1 MTVFLAILAVLVPAS
16 VTLFGY
22 WFKQQAD
29 KRLAQERDQANARLR
44 QEQEESQKRL
54 DQEQAQEN
62 DRLRLDAA
70 MRAAAL
76 FGPSGDIKGN
86 AARSASGLLALT
98 RLGFAELAVALLV
111 DLWHPQA
118 YPAPST
124 EEPAAD
130 SSSVSTETAIQVIN
144 TALETCEADAQ
155 LMAAELLC
163 RNACTLDINNS
174 LHWPSSVNSAWIPGL
189 PVTAKLLIVDALIH
203 MALASPETGNSLRE
217 LAVRLYAV
225 SKGDP
230 EPRVKGCIGALMT
243 AIMPAVRRLN
253 YKDFMK
259 GPGHGL
265 VTLDDMEEAARKAS
279 RHPDGYFEAITEDR
293 SERLRKWSE
302 ACLGLSFSAGML
314 APAGC
319 TVRATQND
327 VNGSS

>member
-16 VTLFGY
+16 VTLSGY
-22 WFKQQAD
+22 WFKKQAD
-29 KRLAQERDQANARLR
+29 KRLAQERDQAHDRLV
-44 QEQEESQKRL
+44 QERKESQKRL

-70 MRAAAL
+70 MRAADL
-76 FGPSGDIKGN
+76 FSTSADAMGN

-118 YPAPST
+118 GPGPST
-124 EEPAAD
+124 EEATD

-144 TALETCEADAQ
+144 TALDTCEADAQ

-163 RNACTLDINNS
+163 RNACALDINNS
-174 LHWPSSVNSAWIPGL
+174 LHWPISVNSAWIPEL

-203 MALASPETGNSLRE
+203 MALASPKTGNSLRE

-230 EPRVKGCIGALMT
+230 ESRVKGCIGALMT
-243 AIMPAVRRLN
+243 AIMPAVRKLG

-265 VTLDDMEEAARKAS
+265 VTLDDMEEAALEAS

-293 SERLRKWSE
+293 SARLRKWSE
-302 ACLGLSFSAGML
+302 ACLALSFSAGML

-319 TVRATQND
+319 AVRAT
-327 VNGSS
+327 